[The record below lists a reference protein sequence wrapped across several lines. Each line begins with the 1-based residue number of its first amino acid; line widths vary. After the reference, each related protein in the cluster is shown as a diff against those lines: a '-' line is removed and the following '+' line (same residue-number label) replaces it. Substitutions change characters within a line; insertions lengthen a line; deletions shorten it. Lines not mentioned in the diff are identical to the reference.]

1 MVKIARS
8 QFFFESSSA
17 RRMRPL
23 VAPFVPDD
31 GSVDTRNHLVYRLR
45 AQQQSAARTTGGGEP
60 KERRRGGSSSVS
72 KFQALP
78 LVFQVL
84 VLVLIVFMSVRRLF
98 NPPPPTTVILDDG
111 KFAFVDGK
119 PGAGCLDLPSVRRRS
134 ATAFSRALV
143 AFNQYAPSVVLN
155 ASSDFSDWTVYINED
170 MGRRRAWDYWT
181 QVSWPNFLPGLTV
194 VDLHPPDRKRVVA
207 YKRVWKSGNDA
218 IRMNLVSA
226 AGPGADLTKHVQRTV
241 VGKRK
246 RGRDRERERE
256 GRDWLRGVHDAKT
269 FTFVREPIEHWAAAY
284 RELEFRWFHEGY
296 QNASYVEV
304 VDQECERLGCVFN
317 SFPIGSTE
325 RVWAFLG
332 DLLLG
337 KLRKLKEVE
346 HVYPQ
351 RGVLGK
357 GTLDFIGRL
366 ERFDEDWEHV
376 VVEFMG
382 KVPGSYQFD
391 HSLGT
396 HNSSTYAEGRAAKD
410 LVDAHDVAFLKVL
423 QELLVLDYLCLGYPL
438 PFPMEEMEME
448 N

>member
-1 MVKIARS
+1 
-8 QFFFESSSA
+8 
-17 RRMRPL
+17 MRPL
-23 VAPFVPDD
+23 VASFVPND
-31 GSVDTRNHLVYRLR
+31 GSVDTRNRMVYRVR
-45 AQQQSAARTTGGGEP
+45 AQQQQSSAAARTTGGSIG
-60 KERRRGGSSSVS
+60 RRGGS
-72 KFQALP
+72 KLQAFFL
-78 LVFQVL
+78 LQAL
-84 VLVLIVFMSVRRLF
+84 VLVFIVFVSVRRLF
-98 NPPPPTTVILDDG
+98 HPPPPTTVIVNDG

-119 PGAGCLDLPSVRRRS
+119 PGAGCLDPPSVRRRS

-155 ASSDFSDWTVYINED
+155 ASSDFADWTVYINED
-170 MGRRRAWDYWT
+170 MGRRRAWDIWT
-181 QVSWPNFLPGLTV
+181 QVSWPNFSPGLTV
-194 VDLHPPDRKRVVA
+194 VDLHPPDRKRLVA

-218 IRMNLVSA
+218 IRMNLVNA
-226 AGPGADLTKHVQRTV
+226 AGPGADLTKLVQRTA

-246 RGRDRERERE
+246 RGRDREQ
-256 GRDWLRGVHDAKT
+256 GRDWLRRAHDAKV

-284 RELEFRWFHEGY
+284 LELEFRWFHEGY
-296 QNASYVEV
+296 GNASYIEV
-304 VDQECERLGCVFN
+304 VDQECERHGCVFN

-337 KLRKLKEVE
+337 KLSKLKEVE

-351 RGVLGK
+351 SGVLGK
-357 GTLDFIGRL
+357 GQLDFIGRL

-376 VVEFMG
+376 VVELMG
-382 KVPGSYQFD
+382 KEHGSYQFD

-423 QELLVLDYLCLGYPL
+423 QELLVLDYLCLGYPV
-438 PFPMEEMEME
+438 PFPMEMEME